1 MNCMGVA
8 TCTRSS
14 FIPIYC
20 VAAATAV
27 VVVHVVAVVDIT
39 VVRGVDTPSIVRIMI
54 AEMLGRLA
62 CSLCAAADC
71 VVSCRSAAEL

>member
-20 VAAATAV
+20 VAPATAV
-27 VVVHVVAVVDIT
+27 VVLVVAVVDIT
-39 VVRGVDTPSIVRIMI
+39 VVRGVDMPSIVRIMI

-62 CSLCAAADC
+62 CSLCAVADC